1 MVPWAHPS
9 LHPKRHVD
17 RFSRFCTAHRRVSH
31 YYTMGRYVPPKC
43 SFSLGRSG
51 PTSNTWYLG
60 STRVINPN
68 GVSIG
73 SAVFVWI
80 PNTMLYM
87 HCQWGKKPQN
97 VPSSRDFVTPP
108 EEDQTTA
115 IGNMY
120 KTFGK
125 DRACGLGDMLAD
137 RQTDA
142 HIYVIRAQYNASPP
156 LLRA

>member
-1 MVPWAHPS
+1 MVPRLHPS
-9 LHPKRHVD
+9 HQPKRRLD
-17 RFSRFCTAHRRVSH
+17 RFSRFRVDPKYYAVQCTVS
-31 YYTMGRYVPPKC
+31 GEE
-43 SFSLGRSG
+43 
-51 PTSNTWYLG
+51 N
-60 STRVINPN
+60 
-68 GVSIG
+68 
-73 SAVFVWI
+73 
-80 PNTMLYM
+80 
-87 HCQWGKKPQN
+87 PQN

-125 DRACGLGDMLAD
+125 DRACGSGDMLTD